1 MPDRFTPEKRSL
13 IMKSIKGKG
22 TRIETDLAKSLWKEG
37 IRYRKNNPKVFGK
50 PDLTLKNR
58 IAVFVDG
65 EFWHGKDWETQ
76 KDRIKSN
83 RDFWIAKIERN
94 IQRDREVNAKLESEG
109 WTVVRIWGREIQKDI
124 GGCVDRIREA
134 IKSKS

>member
-1 MPDRFTPEKRSL
+1 
-13 IMKSIKGKG
+13 MKSIKGKG

>member
-1 MPDRFTPEKRSL
+1 
-13 IMKSIKGKG
+13 MKSIKGKG
-22 TRIETDLAKSLWKEG
+22 TRIETDLAKSLWKSG

-76 KDRIKSN
+76 KERIKSN
-83 RDFWIAKIERN
+83 REFWIAKIERN
-94 IQRDREVNAKLESEG
+94 IERDQEVNAKLESEG
-109 WTVVRIWGREIQKDI
+109 WTVIRIWGNEIKRDI
-124 GGCVDRIREA
+124 DGCVERIREA
-134 IKSKS
+134 RKSK